1 MLKPEPISWC
11 AAIAGCAANERTLW
25 LNHWAAAG
33 YIVGESCMSFRR
45 AIARRKVKGRLRLKS
60 SRPRRRSPHST
71 ALRQYSGSGGYC
83 WRSQP
88 VYPAQQRPTEGQFP
102 QTIYPQT
109 LGIYIKKGNQALAQ
123 QLTSALK
130 TLRENGEYSALLK
143 KYAVYGITDDTVQ

>member
-1 MLKPEPISWC
+1 LPAQGKGAIEIKEFPTAPETLQALLSGNIQ
-11 AAIAGCAANERTLW
+11 AQVDIAGVVSLFTQR
-25 LNHWAAAG
+25 
-33 YIVGESCMSFRR
+33 S
-45 AIARRKVKGRLRLKS
+45 KGRLKVS
-60 SRPRRRSPHST
+60 S
-71 ALRQYSGSGGYC
+71 
-83 WRSQP
+83 
-88 VYPAQQRPTEGQFP
+88 P